1 MARET
6 SADDLKASARDAAE
20 EVGKH
25 ARRAADEA
33 REAAETVKEK
43 GAEFY
48 EAAREKGAEYVEHAR
63 ERGHDYA
70 ERARDEAKRLYRQ
83 GERRAGE
90 VAAHAEEY
98 YDEVSEVVRRNPAQA
113 LGIAAGV
120 GFLLGLIIAR
130 R

>member
-1 MARET
+1 MAREA

-48 EAAREKGAEYVEHAR
+48 ESAREKGAEYVEHAR